1 MDINQLTIEKAHQG
15 LDKKEFSST
24 ELTRSCLKAIKLHDG
39 QLGAYITVLEKEA
52 LEQASVADKRISDG
66 QADILTGIPLAIKD
80 AILINGAKATGGSK
94 ILANYTATYDA
105 TVIKKLKESGAVFVG
120 KTNLDEFAM
129 GSSTE
134 NSAFMKTKNPWD
146 TSRVPGG
153 SSGGSAVAV
162 AADMCL
168 GALGSDTASSIRQPA
183 SFCGV
188 VGLKAT
194 YGRVS
199 RYGLMAMT
207 SSLDQIGPIT
217 KSVKDTAYLFQAIM
231 GQDKNDSTSSQS
243 KDINIDNL
251 EKGVKDLK
259 IGIPKEYF
267 VKGIDAGTKAAVSK
281 AIKQLE
287 KMGAKTVEV
296 SLPLV
301 KYALAVYHLT
311 ATSEISTNLARYD
324 GIRYGYSV
332 VNSSQTTDYGLKE
345 VYAKSKAQGFGSEA
359 KRRIILGTFTL
370 SAGYYDQYYVKAQK
384 VRALIKKQFSDVF
397 NKVDCLVAPVA
408 PTVAFKL
415 GEKIEDPLKMYLSDI
430 LTVPANIGDICGI
443 SVPCGFDQGLPI
455 GLQIM
460 AKPFDEETV
469 FKVAISYEQ
478 ATDWHTKK
486 PPLR

>member
-1 MDINQLTIEKAHQG
+1 MNINQLTIEKAHQG
-15 LDKKEFSST
+15 LVGKQFSAT
-24 ELTRSCLKAIKLHDG
+24 ELTEVCLKAIKKHDG
-39 QLGAYITVLEKEA
+39 KLGAYITVLEKEA
-52 LEQASVADKRISDG
+52 FEQAAAADQRINSG
-66 QADILTGIPLAIKD
+66 QANVLTGIPLAIKD

-94 ILANYTATYDA
+94 ILENYTATYDA
-105 TVIKKLKESGAVFVG
+105 TVIEKLKEAGAVFVG

-146 TSRVPGG
+146 TTRVPGG

-231 GQDKNDSTSSQS
+231 GQDKNDSTSSPS
-243 KDINIDNL
+243 KDINMDNL
-251 EKGVKDLK
+251 KKGVKDLT

-281 AIKQLE
+281 AIEQLE

-332 VNSSQTTDYGLKE
+332 INSPQTTDYGLKE

-384 VRALIKKQFSDVF
+384 VRALIKKQFNDVF
-397 NKVDCLVAPVA
+397 DKVDCLVAPVA

-443 SVPCGFDQGLPI
+443 SVPCGFDHGLPV

-460 AKPFDEETV
+460 AKPFNEETV
-469 FKVAISYEQ
+469 FNVAHSYEQ